1 MRKGRKY
8 GLWLWVWMTAGL
20 LLSACGEDA
29 YHYPSVRLE
38 FLTAYS
44 DVEGQLDRVVAD
56 DGKEYPVWTDD
67 SGSQTRPDSLVRII
81 SNYEVVQAEGTEG
94 VRLYAVS
101 AAIAPVPLPADK
113 FADGVKTD
121 PVDVLSIWLGRNYLN
136 LMLEVK
142 AQHARHQFHF
152 VENRVTVDA
161 EARRSSVELTL
172 YHDDGGDTQAYT
184 QRAYCSVPLAGYAVE
199 GVDVV
204 ELDFHVHTYSG
215 EVSTYHFE
223 YIPIL

>member
-1 MRKGRKY
+1 MRKDSWTGWWPMMERNIRN
-8 GLWLWVWMTAGL
+8 MTEEY
-20 LLSACGEDA
+20 LS
-29 YHYPSVRLE
+29 V
-38 FLTAYS
+38 
-44 DVEGQLDRVVAD
+44 
-56 DGKEYPVWTDD
+56 TD
-67 SGSQTRPDSLVRII
+67 
-81 SNYEVVQAEGTEG
+81 EV
-94 VRLYAVS
+94 
-101 AAIAPVPLPADK
+101 PADK

-152 VENRVTVDA
+152 VENRVTVDT